1 MTDSV
6 LLKKNRKMKIANS
19 MNAIRL
25 HGVQLLLSTLLA
37 AMIMGCN
44 TQKPSTTQS
53 ANFIAPDYVKKD
65 YKKILVICRIDPE
78 TYRKRIEKGIV
89 SELNDHRYNAGP
101 AYEFVTQDLIR
112 DSLKLR
118 STVETKGYDAA
129 ILLTYL
135 GQMTSVQDQYT
146 LNGNMYSVLA
156 GSYPVVDLETSAQKI
171 AYFQA
176 DFFIAG
182 KRGTQWRSNVRAKL
196 GRDLD
201 IATQQMAMELRKK
214 MQADRIF

>member
-1 MTDSV
+1 MTRIS
-6 LLKKNRKMKIANS
+6 NKMTS
-19 MNAIRL
+19 IRL
-25 HGVQLLLSTLLA
+25 FSMHVLFSTLVA
-37 AMIMGCN
+37 AMIMGCSTQKSSN
-44 TQKPSTTQS
+44 TQST
-53 ANFIAPDYVKKD
+53 NFIAPDYVKKD

-101 AYEFVTQDLIR
+101 AYAFVTQDLIR

-118 STVETKGYDAA
+118 STVEALGYDAA

-171 AYFQA
+171 AYFQT